1 MTRDLI
7 LAVALPLLSVP
18 SNAAMP
24 SKDFEG
30 QWENPRRTTLVSVS
44 ICGEGP
50 EYCAVVLKASAKTLE
65 NARKG
70 GTTHFIGM
78 EILRVHP
85 AGDGLFEGKA
95 FDPETN
101 LHVDAKVRMIGPGVM
116 ELKGCA
122 MMGLF
127 CERQRWTKVE

>member
-7 LAVALPLLSVP
+7 LAAVLALVPAP

-24 SKDFEG
+24 SNFEG
-30 QWENPRRTTLVSVS
+30 QWENPKGTTLVSVS
-44 ICGEGP
+44 RCGERP
-50 EYCAVVLKASAKTLE
+50 EYCAVVLKASEKTLE

-70 GTTHFIGM
+70 GTTHFIGT

-85 AGDGLFEGKA
+85 TGEGMFEGTA